1 MDYITEFIAM
11 MVSASTPILLAALG
25 EIYAERSGILNLGV
39 EGMMAVGAAIAF
51 YTTLFTRNIV
61 MGLLSACIAGILLSL
76 IHGFISITIKSN
88 QIVSGLALSMIGLGI
103 SSLIGRN
110 LVGTPLRNS
119 LEIVKVAI
127 LSDIPIIGAFFRQ
140 NALTY
145 LSYILTAI
153 LWYILFKT
161 KIGIA
166 IRMVGDNPKSADSIG
181 INVYMVRYGCTLI
194 GGALAG
200 LAGAYLS
207 VAYTPTWIEGMTAGQ
222 GWIALALTV
231 FSAWNP
237 FYALIGSYLFG
248 GIRILQFRLQPLKL
262 SPPLLSTLPYL
273 FTIIALALLN
283 IERIRRRIG
292 APQYLGKPYHR
303 EEAWM

>member
-1 MDYITEFIAM
+1 MDYITEFISM
-11 MVSASTPILLAALG
+11 MINASTPILLAALG
-25 EIYAERSGILNLGV
+25 EIYAERSGVLNLGV
-39 EGMMAVGAAIAF
+39 EGMMAVGAAVAF
-51 YTTLFTRNIV
+51 YTTLSTGNLII
-61 MGLLSACIAGILLSL
+61 GLLSACVSGILLSF
-76 IHGFISITIKSN
+76 IHGFSSITMRSN
-88 QIVSGLALSMIGLGI
+88 QVISGLALSMVGLGI

-110 LVGTPLRNS
+110 LVGTPLRSS
-119 LEIVKVAI
+119 LGTIDIAV

-140 NALTY
+140 NALTFF
-145 LSYILTAI
+145 SYILTAT

-166 IRMVGDNPKSADSIG
+166 IRMVGDNPRSADSLG
-181 INVYMVRYGCTLI
+181 INVYLARYGCTLL

-237 FYALIGSYLFG
+237 SYALIGSYLFG
-248 GIRILQFRLQPLKL
+248 GIRILQFRLQPLGF
-262 SPPLLSTLPYL
+262 SPPLLSTLPYV

-292 APQYLGKPYHR
+292 APRSLGKPYHR
-303 EEAWM
+303 EEI

>member
-11 MVSASTPILLAALG
+11 MVSASTAILLAALG

-39 EGMMAVGAAIAF
+39 EGMMAVGAAVAF
-51 YTTLFTRNIV
+51 HTTLFTGNISI
-61 MGLLSACIAGILLSL
+61 GLLTAILSGILLSF
-76 IHGFISITIKSN
+76 IHGFISITIRSN
-88 QIVSGLALSMIGLGI
+88 QVISGLALSMIGLGI

-110 LVGTPLRNS
+110 LVGTPLRSS
-119 LEIVKVAI
+119 LGVVSIAI
-127 LSDIPIIGAFFRQ
+127 LSDIPIVGAFFKQ
-140 NALTY
+140 NILTL

-181 INVYMVRYGCTLI
+181 IDVYTVRYGCTLF

-207 VAYTPTWIEGMTAGQ
+207 IAYTPTWIEGMTAGQ

-237 FYALIGSYLFG
+237 LYALIGSYIFG
-248 GIRILQFRLQPLKL
+248 GIRILQFRLQPLGFP
-262 SPPLLSTLPYL
+262 PPLLSTLPYI
-273 FTIIALALLN
+273 FTIIILALLN
-283 IERIRRRIG
+283 IEKIRRRIG
-292 APQYLGKPYHR
+292 APRYLGKPYHR
-303 EEAWM
+303 EEI

>member
-11 MVSASTPILLAALG
+11 MISASTAILLAALG
-25 EIYAERSGILNLGV
+25 EIYAERSGVLNLGV
-39 EGMMAVGAAIAF
+39 EGMMAVGATIAF
-51 YTTLFTRNIV
+51 YATLSTGNIII
-61 MGLLSACIAGILLSL
+61 GLLSASISGMLLSL
-76 IHGFISITIKSN
+76 IHGFISITIRSN
-88 QIVSGLALSMIGLGI
+88 QVISGLALSMMGLGI

-110 LVGTPLRNS
+110 LIGTPLRNS
-119 LEIVKVAI
+119 LGIIEVAL
-127 LSDIPIIGAFFRQ
+127 LSDIPVIGAFFRQ
-140 NALTY
+140 NALTFF
-145 LSYILTAI
+145 SYILTAI

-166 IRMVGDNPKSADSIG
+166 IRMVGDNPKSADSLG
-181 INVYMVRYGCTLI
+181 INVYTVRYRCTLL

-237 FYALIGSYLFG
+237 LYALIGSYLFG
-248 GIRILQFRLQPLKL
+248 GIRILQFRLQPLGL

-273 FTIIALALLN
+273 FTIISLALLN
-283 IERIRRRIG
+283 IEKIRWRIG
-292 APQYLGKPYHR
+292 APQHLGKPYHR
-303 EEAWM
+303 EEA